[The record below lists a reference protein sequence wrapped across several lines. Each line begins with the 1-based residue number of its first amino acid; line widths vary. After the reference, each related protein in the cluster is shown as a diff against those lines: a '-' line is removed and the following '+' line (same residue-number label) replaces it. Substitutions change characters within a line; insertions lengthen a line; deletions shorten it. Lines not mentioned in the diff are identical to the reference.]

1 MIAPRICSEC
11 QTSNPPQAAFCF
23 GCGKSLK
30 QVNVTPELLQQ
41 RYHLLHKLGTGGFG
55 AVYQAQDIQLGKRLV
70 AIKEMSSQSNLSAQE
85 NTETTEA
92 FKQEAFMLA
101 DRSTGRYLSITI
113 WESEEAQL
121 RNASSSGQVKGRQA
135 MTEKFFEQPPTPS
148 TFEVVAVVK

>member
-1 MIAPRICSEC
+1 MFARVMSTNLKKSTID
-11 QTSNPPQAAFCF
+11 QAAAEW
-23 GCGKSLK
+23 
-30 QVNVTPELLQQ
+30 VTHIEPFK
-41 RYHLLHKLGTGGFG
+41 KLGM
-55 AVYQAQDIQLGKRLV
+55 K
-70 AIKEMSSQSNLSAQE
+70 
-85 NTETTEA
+85 
-92 FKQEAFMLA
+92 EAFMLA